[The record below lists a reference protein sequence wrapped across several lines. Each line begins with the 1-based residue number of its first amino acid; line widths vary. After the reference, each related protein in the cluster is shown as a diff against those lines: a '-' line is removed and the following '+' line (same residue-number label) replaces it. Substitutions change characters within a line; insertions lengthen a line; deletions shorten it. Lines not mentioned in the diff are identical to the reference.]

1 MASGAEYS
9 RRKVG
14 VHLVASERSG
24 GMVVFGVAAM
34 GLSTG
39 SKGNDPGR
47 FLRYSPV
54 SVPGRAAQKTPRE
67 ERGPGSV
74 DRPAVL
80 VRAE

>member
-1 MASGAEYS
+1 
-9 RRKVG
+9 
-14 VHLVASERSG
+14 
-24 GMVVFGVAAM
+24 M

-74 DRPAVL
+74 DRPAVQ
-80 VRAE
+80 VQA

>member
-1 MASGAEYS
+1 MLIVPFATRVVMASGAEYS

-14 VHLVASERSG
+14 LHLVASARPG

-47 FLRYSPV
+47 FLLHL
-54 SVPGRAAQKTPRE
+54 PG
-67 ERGPGSV
+67 
-74 DRPAVL
+74 
-80 VRAE
+80 